1 MSCMLIRVQLQLG
14 GIGFVHYNM
23 STEQQVQIIQRV
35 KQQAAG
41 YEANPLVISP
51 SQSTEQLKE
60 LKVPLHTLCCR
71 IIL

>member
-1 MSCMLIRVQLQLG
+1 M
-14 GIGFVHYNM
+14 HYNM
-23 STEQQVQIIQRV
+23 SIEQQVQIVQQV

-41 YEANPLVISP
+41 YEANPIVISP

-60 LKVPLHTLCCR
+60 LKVILLQTMCCC